1 MKCPVCN
8 IELKMSDRQGIEI
21 DYCPQCRGVW
31 LDRGLSRGLLPI
43 NMVKIAKRVNT
54 RWRMM
59 KNQNIMDMNMD
70 INTSTRRDPFLK
82 KSLINIQLTAQMRRA
97 YGMDNR
103 FSDMA

>member
-1 MKCPVCN
+1 
-8 IELKMSDRQGIEI
+8 
-21 DYCPQCRGVW
+21 
-31 LDRGLSRGLLPI
+31 
-43 NMVKIAKRVNT
+43 
-54 RWRMM
+54 M